1 MMRLAVRGSTDSRR
15 ITPMKR
21 RAFLAV
27 SAAAIPAAFVAADD
41 APKVSKDDA
50 KPKKIF
56 KVAAGADRSGNVV
69 KFENGGHLEFQV
81 SAADT
86 GGAMSVCVA
95 LTPADSRP
103 PRHFH
108 HEQDEWFYV
117 VAGEYDFEVGDEKF
131 HLKAGDSLFAP
142 RKVPHAWGCV
152 SEKPGTLMAVFQ
164 PAGKMEA
171 FFQEL
176 PKYVGKARASKEEM
190 AKLHADHG
198 MTVTGPPLPGK
209 K

>member
-1 MMRLAVRGSTDSRR
+1 
-15 ITPMKR
+15 MKR
-21 RAFLAV
+21 RAFLAA
-27 SAAAIPAAFVAADD
+27 SLAAVPVAVVAAGDD
-41 APKVSKDDA
+41 PTPSKDEA
-50 KPKKIF
+50 KPLKAV
-56 KVAAGADRSGNVV
+56 KVEAGADRNGKAV

-86 GGAMSVCVA
+86 GGAMSVCIA

-117 VAGEYDFEVGDEKF
+117 VGGEYDFEVGDDKF
-131 HLKAGDSLFAP
+131 HLKAGDSLLAP
-142 RKVPHAWGCV
+142 RKVPHAWACV
-152 SEKPGTLMAVFQ
+152 SEQPGTLMAVFQ

-176 PKYVGKARASKEEM
+176 PKYVGKVRASREEM

-209 K
+209 G

>member
-1 MMRLAVRGSTDSRR
+1 
-15 ITPMKR
+15 MKR
-21 RAFLAV
+21 REFLSAALAV
-27 SAAAIPAAFVAADD
+27 VPVTAVAAGDEPMPAKNGSKPKRAVKVAAD
-41 APKVSKDDA
+41 
-50 KPKKIF
+50 
-56 KVAAGADRSGNVV
+56 ADRNDKGV
-69 KFENGGHLEFQV
+69 KFENGGHLEFKV

-117 VAGEYDFEVGDEKF
+117 AAGEYDFEVGDEKF

-142 RKVPHAWGCV
+142 RMVPHAWGCV

-171 FFQEL
+171 FFQQL
-176 PKYVGKARASKEEM
+176 AKFRGKVRPSEDEM
-190 AKLHADHG
+190 AKLNSDHG
-198 MTVTGPPLPGK
+198 MTVTGPPLQPK
-209 K
+209 KGRM

>member
-1 MMRLAVRGSTDSRR
+1 
-15 ITPMKR
+15 MKR
-21 RAFLAV
+21 RAFLAA
-27 SAAAIPAAFVAADD
+27 SAAAIPAALVAADD
-41 APKVSKDDA
+41 APKPSKDDA
-50 KPKKIF
+50 KPKKAV
-56 KVAAGADRSGNVV
+56 KVEAGTDRNGKGV

-86 GGAMSVCVA
+86 GGAMSVCIA

-108 HEQDEWFYV
+108 HDQDEWFYV
-117 VAGEYDFEVGDEKF
+117 VSGEYDFEVGDEKF
-131 HLKAGDSLFAP
+131 HLKPGDSLFAP

-171 FFQEL
+171 YFQEL
-176 PKYVGKARASKEEM
+176 PKYRARVDVSREEL
-190 AKLHADHG
+190 AQFHEDHG
-198 MTVTGPPLPGK
+198 MTVTGPPLQSK
-209 K
+209 N